1 VLRRVRDLRRDGGA
15 IMVLF
20 AVMVPLVLLPIGAI
34 AIDVGYWFVMQRK
47 VQATADAGALAAA
60 NAINGNPANAS
71 VVSQAA
77 GYVKRNME
85 TVTSPC
91 GSPPCY
97 RVDYPYDPA
106 GTPNPVDG
114 EVSEVEVEV
123 RHPAGTFFG
132 GIVGFLGVEVSRRAV
147 AHQTRIPGTMAIYA
161 HSTECDGGESMEF
174 NGQDIGIQG
183 WIHSEGGLSISTSA
197 APEQGFWAAK
207 GTQRW
212 RDATPPPLPV
222 CPPSLNPSQNA
233 VQFGPDPNNHRPD
246 PVPPIDWPVWFRA
259 AEFGFDLNAP
269 TPNIADDA
277 NCRYK
282 ARTITVNDAKV
293 VFSDPIAP
301 TPAELPHSGTIASGI
316 YCATGRFVLNAANV
330 RGTITVLAREQ
341 IAVNGSGGVRNLQ
354 AFAKDLLFFHVPAA
368 DGGDPPHPSCDSTD
382 NLRVDTGDGTWDG
395 IIFDP
400 CGRVLIDGSG
410 NTVLRGSIVAEK
422 FTLTDADFGLIGDE
436 DFTATIE
443 LSLVE

>member
-1 VLRRVRDLRRDGGA
+1 MLRRLGRLRRDGGA
-15 IMVLF
+15 VMVLF
-20 AVMVPLVLLPIGAI
+20 AVMVPLLLLPVGAI

-60 NAINGNPANAS
+60 NAINGNPGNGS
-71 VVSQAA
+71 VVAQAA
-77 GYVKRNME
+77 GYVTRNMD

-106 GTPNPVDG
+106 GTPNPLDG
-114 EVSEVEVEV
+114 EVTEVEVEV

-132 GIVGFLGVEVSRRAV
+132 GIVGLLGVDVSRRAV
-147 AHQTRIPGTMAIYA
+147 AHQTRIPGTMAVYV

-174 NGQDIGIQG
+174 NGQDINIEG
-183 WIHSEGGLSISTSA
+183 WLHSEGGLTISTSA
-197 APEQGFWAAK
+197 DPEQGFFATK

-212 RDATPPPLPV
+212 RDAAPPPLPQ

-246 PVPPIDWPVWFRA
+246 PVAAMDWPVWFRA
-259 AEFGFDLNAP
+259 EEFGFDLNAP
-269 TPNIADDA
+269 TPNAADDA

-282 ARTITVNDAKV
+282 AGTITVNDAKI
-293 VFSDPIAP
+293 VFSDPVAP
-301 TPAELPHSGTIASGI
+301 TPAELPHSGTIETGI
-316 YCATGRFVLNAANV
+316 YCATDRFVLNATNV
-330 RGTITVLAREQ
+330 TGTITVLARNQ

-354 AFAKDLLFFHVPAA
+354 AFAKDLLFFHVPRAG
-368 DGGDPPHPSCDSTD
+368 DDDPPAPMCESNA
-382 NLRVDTGDGTWDG
+382 NLRVSTGEGTWDG

-400 CGRVLIDGSG
+400 CGRVLIDSSD

-443 LSLVE
+443 TSLVE